1 MVDSRLWYGPRCC
14 KEIRGTYEVMKLG
27 STAKESIAWGTNR
40 LIQEAKDQISGGQRR
55 KFGHQLVTLRL
66 VGLTCAQCQ

>member
-14 KEIRGTYEVMKLG
+14 KEIRGTCEVMKLG

-40 LIQEAKDQISGGQRR
+40 LIQEAKDQISDW
-55 KFGHQLVTLRL
+55 FGHQLVTLRL